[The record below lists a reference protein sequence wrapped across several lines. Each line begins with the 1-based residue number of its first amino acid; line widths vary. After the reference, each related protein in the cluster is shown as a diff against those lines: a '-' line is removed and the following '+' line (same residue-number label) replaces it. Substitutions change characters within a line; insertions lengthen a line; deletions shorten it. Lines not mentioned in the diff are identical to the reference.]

1 MTSLVQGQCLTFQRL
16 NSWSCFYWCNIV
28 VVVVAVADDDGVI
41 VVAGVVEVFVKAC
54 VSWFLIL

>member
-1 MTSLVQGQCLTFQRL
+1 MTSFVQGQCLTFQRL
-16 NSWSCFYWCNIV
+16 NSWSCFYWGNI

-41 VVAGVVEVFVKAC
+41 VVAGVIEVFVKAS